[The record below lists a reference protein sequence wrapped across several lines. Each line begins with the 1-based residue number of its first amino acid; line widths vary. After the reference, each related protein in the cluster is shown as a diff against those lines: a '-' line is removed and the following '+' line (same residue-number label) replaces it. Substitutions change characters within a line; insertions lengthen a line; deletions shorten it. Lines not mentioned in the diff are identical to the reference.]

1 MPVFVW
7 ILGDHRAVPVNYR
20 HVHINE
26 ALLDW
31 IFPGSNY
38 SRLVTAAADEAGGR
52 AFVTDFA
59 GSSEVMD
66 QRLYPEGLYDI
77 DRLRGI
83 EEAPEL
89 LDALRSQRFPQDNQM
104 QALLR
109 RHLPMSERVLEEGV
123 LQVIFKGDRQ
133 AYDQAAEEGWLL
145 SRAESWFYGNIRD
158 FAEYMEGDEYDL
170 KALLDELEAVVVE
183 PLRAAQELFEEYPYL
198 TRLYTTLSAEE
209 MTLDPMF
216 DFNSDLPGVLRE
228 RRATGSI
235 DCYLEDGG
243 TQREW
248 TEWTLVLELSDG
260 RVVRTQPWVDSPR
273 SAPAAALIEQ
283 LDTSGPPEII
293 RRPTL
298 VEEIGSSSGPP
309 RFSLQENF
317 PNPFNSRTVIPFT
330 ISIPY
335 GKQVEATLRI
345 FNALGQPV
353 RMVWK
358 GKAGAGPVQVNWDG
372 LDESGTPVS
381 SGTYFYQL
389 DAGSIRLS
397 RKLTVLR

>member
-38 SRLVTAAADEAGGR
+38 SRLVTAAADDAGGR

-109 RHLPMSERVLEEGV
+109 RHLPMSKRVLEEGV

-145 SRAESWFYGNIRD
+145 SRAESWFYGNMRD

-198 TRLYTTLSAEE
+198 TRLYTTLSVEE
-209 MTLDPMF
+209 MTLAPMF
-216 DFNSDLPGVLRE
+216 DFNPDLPGVLRE

-235 DCYLEDGG
+235 DCYVEDGG
-243 TQREW
+243 NQREW

-293 RRPTL
+293 RRPTPRGGDRFL
-298 VEEIGSSSGPP
+298 KRTAPFLPAGELPEPLQLQNGHTLHHLHPLWEAGGGDPAHLQCPRTTGAHGVEREGGRGARPGELGRSG
-309 RFSLQENF
+309 
-317 PNPFNSRTVIPFT
+317 
-330 ISIPY
+330 
-335 GKQVEATLRI
+335 
-345 FNALGQPV
+345 
-353 RMVWK
+353 
-358 GKAGAGPVQVNWDG
+358 
-372 LDESGTPVS
+372 
-381 SGTYFYQL
+381 
-389 DAGSIRLS
+389 
-397 RKLTVLR
+397 

>member
-38 SRLVTAAADEAGGR
+38 SRLVTAAADDAGGR

-109 RHLPMSERVLEEGV
+109 RHLPMSKRVLEEGV

-145 SRAESWFYGNIRD
+145 SRAESWFYGNMRD

-198 TRLYTTLSAEE
+198 TRLYTTLSVEE
-209 MTLDPMF
+209 MTLAPMF
-216 DFNSDLPGVLRE
+216 DFNPDLPGVLRE

-235 DCYLEDGG
+235 DCYVEDGG
-243 TQREW
+243 NQREW

-260 RVVRTQPWVDSPR
+260 RVVRTQPWVDSPPVGTGCR
-273 SAPAAALIEQ
+273 PDRAAGHLGAARDHPAANPSWRRSVPQA
-283 LDTSGPPEII
+283 DRPVSPCRRTSRTPSTPERSYPSPSPSPMGSRW
-293 RRPTL
+293 RRPCA
-298 VEEIGSSSGPP
+298 SSMPSDNRCAWCGKGRRARGP
-309 RFSLQENF
+309 
-317 PNPFNSRTVIPFT
+317 SR
-330 ISIPY
+330 
-335 GKQVEATLRI
+335 
-345 FNALGQPV
+345 
-353 RMVWK
+353 
-358 GKAGAGPVQVNWDG
+358 
-372 LDESGTPVS
+372 
-381 SGTYFYQL
+381 
-389 DAGSIRLS
+389 
-397 RKLTVLR
+397 